1 MKCAS
6 AASSIVQLL
15 RAYHQ
20 SFSTRRAPYLIS
32 YSTYVAATILTRIA
46 AKRSND
52 STAHFNLAIC
62 LAVFN
67 ENQETNSAVY
77 KASMIVQGL
86 MKRLGVVIGKDL
98 LAKALQADVDKAK
111 EATAPLSDLTEQ
123 EHESQAHE
131 QRPSAMSTADS
142 TSAMAPYSG
151 TSPDSDWMDVD
162 GIIQSFLEGYEGNAA
177 SQQNGGTAGFVAK
190 PSWLQASS
198 QPQATMGPEYAVGN
212 GSVLAMNPDTNVPS
226 SDTGF
231 STADN
236 WQSNWRPTM
245 GDQESLEDP
254 LFGFNGPSLDSF
266 AFISW

>member
-111 EATAPLSDLTEQ
+111 DATAPLSDLTDQ
-123 EHESQAHE
+123 DDESQAQE
-131 QRPSAMSTADS
+131 QRPSAVNTAGS

-151 TSPDSDWMDVD
+151 TPDSDWMDVD
-162 GIIQSFLEGYEGNAA
+162 GIIQSFLEGYDGNAA
-177 SQQNGGTAGFVAK
+177 PQQNGGTAGYVAK
-190 PSWLQASS
+190 PSWLQASGH
-198 QPQATMGPEYAVGN
+198 PQATMGPDYVVGN
-212 GSVLAMNPDTNVPS
+212 SSVLAMNPDATVPP
-226 SDTGF
+226 SDAGF
-231 STADN
+231 SAADN

-245 GDQESLEDP
+245 GDQEALEDP